1 MSKMK
6 IKGKVVYQNIE
17 GGLWGIEDAKG
28 NQYRPVNMPAAL
40 QEKGKNVEIVAKEV
54 DEMSVFMWG
63 IPIKIVSFE

>member
-6 IKGKVVYQNIE
+6 FKGKVVYQNIE
-17 GGLWGIEDAKG
+17 GGFWGIEDAEG

-40 QEKGKNVEIVAKEV
+40 QQEGKKVEIVAKEV

-63 IPIKIVSFE
+63 VPIKVISFE

>member
-17 GGLWGIEDAKG
+17 GGFWGIEDAKG
-28 NQYRPVNMPAAL
+28 NQYRPVKMPAAL

-63 IPIKIVSFE
+63 VPIQIVSFE